1 MYNGVT
7 MKFPLFSRL
16 MTLFKSSKSE
26 EPEKNPDEED
36 ELEEN
41 RLCQISY
48 TCDQDGIV
56 WIDMKWKPNRHPEF
70 ADLLYMVSSGQMLS
84 ETLEFVEGEAL
95 PEEYEHIIKAVLE
108 SSDAKIKDV
117 KSEFQKIMSLFSED
131 ENEKEEDDVVSPSDL
146 FNAIKGQ
153 LSDKK
158 R

>member
-1 MYNGVT
+1 

-16 MTLFKSSKSE
+16 MTLFSKSKNEAPE
-26 EPEKNPDEED
+26 EKAEEESIAEED
-36 ELEEN
+36 

-48 TCDQDGIV
+48 TCDKDGIV
-56 WIDMKWKPNRHPEF
+56 WIDINWKPNRHSEF

-84 ETLEFVEGEAL
+84 ETLEFIEGEAL
-95 PEEYEHIIKAVLE
+95 PEEYEYIIKAVLD
-108 SSDAKIKDV
+108 SSTEKMKDV
-117 KSEFQKIMSLFSED
+117 KSEFQKIMSLFSE
-131 ENEKEEDDVVSPSDL
+131 EEDQTEQDDEVVSPSDL

>member
-1 MYNGVT
+1 

-16 MTLFKSSKSE
+16 MTLFSKSKNEAPE
-26 EPEKNPDEED
+26 EKAEEESIAEED
-36 ELEEN
+36 

-48 TCDQDGIV
+48 TCDKDGIV
-56 WIDMKWKPNRHPEF
+56 WIDINWKPNRHSEF

-84 ETLEFVEGEAL
+84 ETLEFIEGEAL
-95 PEEYEHIIKAVLE
+95 PEEYEYIIKAVLD
-108 SSDAKIKDV
+108 SSTEKMKDV
-117 KSEFQKIMSLFSED
+117 KSDFQKIMSLFSGDED
-131 ENEKEEDDVVSPSDL
+131 QTEQDNEVVSPSDL

>member
-1 MYNGVT
+1 

-16 MTLFKSSKSE
+16 MTLFSKSKNEAPE
-26 EPEKNPDEED
+26 EKAEEESIAEED
-36 ELEEN
+36 

-48 TCDQDGIV
+48 TCDKDGIV
-56 WIDMKWKPNRHPEF
+56 WIDINWKPNRHPEF

-84 ETLEFVEGEAL
+84 ETLEFIEGEAL
-95 PEEYEHIIKAVLE
+95 PEEYEHIIKAVLD
-108 SSDAKIKDV
+108 SSNAKMKDV

-131 ENEKEEDDVVSPSDL
+131 EHEKEEDDVVSPSDL

>member
-1 MYNGVT
+1 

-16 MTLFKSSKSE
+16 MTLFSKSKNEAPE
-26 EPEKNPDEED
+26 EKAEEKSIAEED
-36 ELEEN
+36 

-48 TCDQDGIV
+48 TCDKDGIV
-56 WIDMKWKPNRHPEF
+56 WIDINWKPNRHSEF

-84 ETLEFVEGEAL
+84 ETLEFIEGEAL
-95 PEEYEHIIKAVLE
+95 PEEYEHIIKAVLD
-108 SSDAKIKDV
+108 SSTEKMKDV
-117 KSEFQKIMSLFSED
+117 KSDFQKIMSLFSEEEHQTGQDD
-131 ENEKEEDDVVSPSDL
+131 EVVSPSDL

>member
-1 MYNGVT
+1 

-16 MTLFKSSKSE
+16 MTLFSKSKNEAPE
-26 EPEKNPDEED
+26 EKAEEESIAEED
-36 ELEEN
+36 

-48 TCDQDGIV
+48 TCDKDGIV
-56 WIDMKWKPNRHPEF
+56 WIDINWKPNRHSEF

-84 ETLEFVEGEAL
+84 ETLEFIEGEAL
-95 PEEYEHIIKAVLE
+95 PEEYEYIIKAVLD
-108 SSDAKIKDV
+108 SSTEKMKDV
-117 KSEFQKIMSLFSED
+117 KSDFQKIMSLFSE
-131 ENEKEEDDVVSPSDL
+131 EEDQTEQDDEVVSPSDL